1 MNENQ
6 WNEWC
11 VSAKN
16 TQALSAD
23 DVSKAVKAIV
33 K

>member
-1 MNENQ
+1 MKINGMNG
-6 WNEWC
+6 
-11 VSAKN
+11 VSQQKN